1 MDHGQ
6 GLALQHPDRGGNLM
20 NAQRWQQLNDLF
32 HSALERA
39 PDERIAFLDGSPGYL
54 QGCP

>member
-1 MDHGQ
+1 
-6 GLALQHPDRGGNLM
+6 M